1 MSPADRELARHWREW
16 AEDTGRNVVSTAEL
30 RAQGIGEADMRNLL
44 AFAFVAGWQ
53 ARRIADVH
61 VAFEVADADK
71 AKVRQAVRTA
81 IDVLQEVAK

>member
-1 MSPADRELARHWREW
+1 MTSPADRELARHWREW

-44 AFAFVAGWQ
+44 AFAFVAGWR
-53 ARRIADVH
+53 ARRFADVNM
-61 VAFEVADADK
+61 AFEVADADK

-81 IDVLQEVAK
+81 INVLREVE